1 MSRRMTSEDT
11 RSVISSQASADGRL
25 PAVLPSG
32 QTMLPFGLDPVPAS
46 PSVMPAEASGLMI
59 PAISGP
65 TSIGSSAPVGLPALL
80 VSRLQVR
87 LASRGSTLYR
97 LTWTERRTP
106 ARRPICALRGS
117 VLRTC
122 DSASTGW
129 PTPLTNDAK
138 SVAYI
143 YSQGNHER
151 PALRM
156 LGAARLCGW
165 ATPCARDYRCANTKP
180 RSERGGTS
188 QGEGLPNQAEHL
200 IAPDAP
206 GAILTGSQ
214 ARTGKRGQL
223 NPAHSRWLMGYPSV
237 WDDCAGMATL

>member
-32 QTMLPFGLDPVPAS
+32 QTMLPFGLDPAPAS
-46 PSVMPAEASGLMI
+46 PSAMPAEASALMT

-65 TSIGSSAPVGLPALL
+65 TSIGSSPLVGLPVLL

-87 LASRGSTLYR
+87 LASRGSTLYK

-106 ARRPICALRGS
+106 ARRSICALRGS

-129 PTPLTNDAK
+129 PTPLTNDGATLGI
-138 SVAYI
+138 SLTSLNLQA
-143 YSQGNHER
+143 QQML
-151 PALRM
+151 PA
-156 LGAARLCGW
+156 GW

-180 RSERGGTS
+180 RSERGGTT

-200 IAPDAP
+200 IPANAP

-237 WDDCAGMATL
+237 WDDCAGMVTP